1 MVIDI
6 LIQIGVILVTVFMFL
21 MMHNIPQ
28 KAFAR
33 FRAYRSRAD
42 TQAKQ
47 HFVKGAQLLSRAQA
61 EAAAGSDNKDAAMAL
76 AKSAAEEADKAIA
89 IDPKDAAAHILKA
102 IALDLQGF
110 RTSALDSFDVALS
123 PIAAKS
129 LSSAERGD
137 ALFKRAK
144 LKVAMSSQGER
155 LDSAIAD
162 LVESVKLRN
171 DNAKAYCFLGEC
183 YEKKG
188 MVDEAKA
195 AYESSAKVKPMTAA
209 AAIEALKRLSS

>member
-1 MVIDI
+1 
-6 LIQIGVILVTVFMFL
+6 MFL
-21 MMHNIPQ
+21 LMHNIPQ

-33 FRAYRSRAD
+33 FRAYRSLSE
-42 TQAKQ
+42 TQAKR
-47 HFVKGAQLLSRAQA
+47 HFVLGATLFSRAEA
-61 EAAAGSDNKDAAMAL
+61 EAKANNKDAAMAL

-102 IALDLQGF
+102 LALDLQGF

-123 PIAAKS
+123 PMAAKS
-129 LSSAERGD
+129 LSNAERGD

-144 LKVAMSSQGER
+144 LKVDMSSQGER
-155 LDSAIAD
+155 IDSAIAD
-162 LVESVKLRN
+162 LVESVKLRT
-171 DNAKAYCFLGEC
+171 DNAKAYCFLAEC

-188 MVDEAKA
+188 MVVEAKS
-195 AYESSAKVKPMTAA
+195 AYEESTRVQPELMTSA